1 MKNIYD
7 IVENALDSKIN
18 HKPDYLVTV
27 ETQLNNIAWHLQVCK
42 ESNSKPADAVI
53 KMHIKA
59 AHYALMLHE
68 NQ

>member
-1 MKNIYD
+1 MNIN
-7 IVENALDSKIN
+7 VKE
-18 HKPDYLVTV
+18 KPDYLATV

-42 ESNSKPADAVI
+42 ESDCAPADAVI

-59 AHYALMLHE
+59 AHHALMLHE

>member
-18 HKPDYLVTV
+18 HKPDYLATI
-27 ETQLNNIAWHLQVCK
+27 ETQLNNIAWHLQVCR
-42 ESNSKPADAVI
+42 ESNCAPADAVI
-53 KMHIKA
+53 KMHLQVAK
-59 AHYALMLHE
+59 HALNLHD